1 MDTRTISEKYARI
14 GNYLIDHVEEL
25 QHLANE
31 TIIYL
36 SSTAEKKS
44 KKRKVLGECEKV
56 QEKNKWAIPC
66 DFTITLF
73 EPNMAR
79 LTDEQVA
86 IVIYHELLHIGSD
99 GISRWIKP
107 HDLNDF
113 KSIVDR
119 FGTDWDIPGTAAKD
133 AIAILAAEEGKQN
146 ERPEVIQNGGDVL
159 E

>member
-14 GNYLIDHVEEL
+14 GNFLIDHVEEL
-25 QHLANE
+25 QHLSDE

-56 QEKNKWAIPC
+56 QDKNKWAIPC

-73 EPNMAR
+73 EPN
-79 LTDEQVA
+79 LTKLSDEQVA

-99 GISRWIKP
+99 GMSRWIKP

-113 KSIVDR
+113 KSIIDR
-119 FGTDWDIPGTAAKD
+119 FGTDWAVPGTATKD
-133 AIAILAAEEGKQN
+133 AIAILAAEEGKA
-146 ERPEVIQNGGDVL
+146 E
-159 E
+159 

>member
-14 GNYLIDHVEEL
+14 GNYLIDNVEEL
-25 QHLANE
+25 QHLSDE

-56 QEKNKWAIPC
+56 QDKNKWAIPC

-73 EPNMAR
+73 EPNMAG

-86 IVIYHELLHIGSD
+86 MVIYHELLHIGSD
-99 GISRWIKP
+99 GDSKWIKP

-113 KSIVDR
+113 KSIIDR
-119 FGTDWDIPGTAAKD
+119 FGTGWDVPGALCKD
-133 AIAILAAEEGKQN
+133 EIAILAALEGN
-146 ERPEVIQNGGDVL
+146 REG
-159 E
+159 